1 MMDDADKW
9 RRVDLTLAIAAALV
23 VAYGVL
29 VLNWSVFI
37 VVALF
42 WFENVVIGVFNVAK
56 MLISGARLGS
66 LGLIAALAMA
76 TFFTV
81 HYGMF
86 TVGHGVFVASLFGKA
101 ELGGS
106 LNGLFAPLGRMLDY
120 LLSDRDGWFA
130 AASIA
135 ALQATAFFR
144 WWSATRADLAA
155 LPTLMFAP
163 YGRIVILH
171 VTVIAGG
178 LLVGM
183 LGQPVLGAL
192 LLIGLKLA
200 FDIAS
205 VSRPSSGKQRSPLL
219 AVPRLI
225 TARED
230 DATRP

>member
-1 MMDDADKW
+1 M
-9 RRVDLTLAIAAALV
+9 V

-29 VLNWSVFI
+29 VLNWSVFV

-42 WFENVVIGVFNVAK
+42 WLENVVIGVLNVAK

-66 LGLIAALAMA
+66 FGLIAALALA

-106 LNGLFAPLGRMLDY
+106 LNGLFAPLGRMLGY

-135 ALQATAFFR
+135 SLQAAAFFR
-144 WWSATRADLAA
+144 WWSATREDPAA

-178 LLVGM
+178 LLVGV

-205 VSRPSSGKQRSPLL
+205 ISKASSGKQASPLL
-219 AVPRLI
+219 PVPRFI
-225 TARED
+225 AARED